1 MRSLEPKNKKSNS
14 KAVILFFC
22 LLILLFTSVELVKEI
37 INKREL
43 QKNIDELS
51 VKVDDLKKRNTDLS
65 SMITYFQSLDFVEQE
80 ARTKLNF
87 RKPGE
92 NIIIV
97 AGSVENSD
105 GQVISNGEINLNTE
119 ANQLINSKSNPQK
132 WLEYFFANN

>member
-1 MRSLEPKNKKSNS
+1 MRSLDSKNKKSNS
-14 KAVILFFC
+14 KAVIIFFC
-22 LLILLFTSVELVKEI
+22 IIILLFSSVELVKEI

-43 QKNIDELS
+43 QKNINELS
-51 VKVDDLKKRNTDLS
+51 VKVDDLKKRNADLS

-97 AGSVENSD
+97 AGSVENAD
-105 GQVISNGEINLNTE
+105 GQVVNNSEINLNTE